1 MSFDIK
7 WTEYGP
13 ISDRLQSASLAELC
27 VEEVGVQT
35 GPFGSQ
41 LHRKDYV
48 ESGTPIITVE
58 HLGDN
63 RIAHINTPFVSDEDK
78 NRLSKYHLQKGDIVF
93 SRVGSVD
100 RRALVRAAEDGWL
113 FSGRCLRVR
122 ADNEKINPIYLSYFF
137 GLESFK
143 NYIRSIAVGATMPSL
158 NTKLLSGVS
167 IYYPESLEEQKLIAG
182 QLYTIDEKIE
192 LNRQMNQ
199 TLEQI
204 AQAIFKSWFV
214 DFEPT
219 RAKII
224 AKEQGADLATQEL
237 AAQAIICGVITL
249 EQLEEIEQNLETTL
263 QQAINEKLTRD
274 NETPINAEQLK
285 ATAALFP
292 NELVE
297 SELGEI
303 PTDWEVKALS
313 EMVELIGGG
322 TPKRSEPAYWGGS
335 ICWFSVKDA
344 PSDGN
349 VFVIDTDE
357 KITEAGLN
365 GSSTKLLP
373 LGTTIITARGTVG
386 RLALTGVITAM
397 NQSCYGI
404 RGIEGTGPYLNYL
417 QIHRA
422 VETLQQNTHGAVFD
436 TITRT
441 TFETVFQAQA
451 NVEIREC
458 FEKLVAPIFEKIKSN
473 LQQISVLSELRDTL
487 LPKLLSG
494 ELSLAENE

>member
-1 MSFDIK
+1 
-7 WTEYGP
+7 
-13 ISDRLQSASLAELC
+13 
-27 VEEVGVQT
+27 
-35 GPFGSQ
+35 
-41 LHRKDYV
+41 
-48 ESGTPIITVE
+48 
-58 HLGDN
+58 
-63 RIAHINTPFVSDEDK
+63 
-78 NRLSKYHLQKGDIVF
+78 
-93 SRVGSVD
+93 
-100 RRALVRAAEDGWL
+100 
-113 FSGRCLRVR
+113 
-122 ADNEKINPIYLSYFF
+122 
-137 GLESFK
+137 
-143 NYIRSIAVGATMPSL
+143 
-158 NTKLLSGVS
+158 
-167 IYYPESLEEQKLIAG
+167 
-182 QLYTIDEKIE
+182 
-192 LNRQMNQ
+192 
-199 TLEQI
+199 
-204 AQAIFKSWFV
+204 AIFKSWFV

-224 AKEQGADLATQEL
+224 AKEQGANPATQEL
-237 AAQAIICGVITL
+237 AAQAIICGAITL
-249 EQLEEIEQNLETTL
+249 EQLEKLEQNLETTL
-263 QQAINEKLTRD
+263 QNAINEKLTQD
-274 NETPINAEQLK
+274 NQAPSKAEQLK

-292 NELVE
+292 NELVG
-297 SELGEI
+297 SELGDI
-303 PTDWEVKALS
+303 PVGWEVKPLS
-313 EMVELIGGG
+313 KMVELIGGG
-322 TPKRSEPAYWGGS
+322 TPKRSEPTYWGGN

-344 PSDGN
+344 PSDGD

-373 LGTTIITARGTVG
+373 LGTTIITARGKVG
-386 RLALTGVITAM
+386 RIALTGVITAM

>member
-1 MSFDIK
+1 MSAEWISTTVGEYSPFIYGKAIK
-7 WTEYGP
+7 KADQLNEGISVYGSNGVYAFSAEALVEQHAVIIGRKGSVGKVHLSTKP
-13 ISDRLQSASLAELC
+13 CWISDTAFYTTKDTREEAYFVYYLLSSLGLEDMNTDAAVPGLNRNNAHRLEIKIPST
-27 VEEVGVQT
+27 VEE
-35 GPFGSQ
+35 
-41 LHRKDYV
+41 
-48 ESGTPIITVE
+48 
-58 HLGDN
+58 
-63 RIAHINTPFVSDEDK
+63 
-78 NRLSKYHLQKGDIVF
+78 
-93 SRVGSVD
+93 RV
-100 RRALVRAAEDGWL
+100 ALVEPL
-113 FSGRCLRVR
+113 
-122 ADNEKINPIYLSYFF
+122 INLD
-137 GLESFK
+137 K
-143 NYIRSIAVGATMPSL
+143 
-158 NTKLLSGVS
+158 
-167 IYYPESLEEQKLIAG
+167 
-182 QLYTIDEKIE
+182 KIE
-192 LNRQMNQ
+192 LNRQTNQ

-224 AKEQGADLATQEL
+224 AKEQGANPATQEL
-237 AAQAIICGVITL
+237 AAQAIICGAITL
-249 EQLEEIEQNLETTL
+249 EQLEKLEQNLETTL
-263 QQAINEKLTRD
+263 QNAINEKLTQD
-274 NETPINAEQLK
+274 NQAPSKAEQLK

-292 NELVE
+292 NELVG
-297 SELGEI
+297 SELGDI
-303 PTDWEVKALS
+303 PVGWEVKPLS
-313 EMVELIGGG
+313 KMVELIGGG
-322 TPKRSEPAYWGGS
+322 TPKRSEPTYWGGN

-344 PSDGN
+344 PSDGD